1 MTKKQILE
9 LTGLS
14 ESEFYK
20 KYPTKESFEKD
31 AEYYKKGGIYIKPEN
46 RGKFTATKKRTGKS
60 TEELTHSKNPLT
72 RKRAIFAQN
81 AKKWKHAEGGEVK
94 PDNPGFSALPK
105 SVQDKIIANM
115 SHGGKLHNL
124 NYEVGGKVPKHIAA
138 GLYGVG
144 EGFIDAATGGLTDSL
159 TDKGFDLLT
168 KVGNR
173 KVDLNNPDDVK
184 FLKTQQQIRGYSG
197 VGGAVGAGIITGNV
211 QGAVGQSAKGLN
223 TAFQASDWAGDKFK
237 KWSNISSGLINTGSK
252 LASGTG
258 IGGGDASGS
267 IAGLS
272 NIFGGSGAGAASSIG
287 STANTAS
294 TLGST
299 TSTVGSTIG
308 TGAQSVSNGLNVAKS
323 TGSKSINFGDFNASL
338 NKTMNKAKPYINIV
352 DQITGPGQGPLYKQ
366 APETFEEPEE
376 TQTTAQTPELSEKD
390 MKGSKRKVQKQMEKQ
405 REAKAQQDILAQKE
419 RTGGER
425 YFKKGG
431 ELIKRADGSY
441 SRRGL
446 WDNIRANKGS
456 GKAPTKE
463 MLKQEA
469 KIKAKMAK
477 GGMFDN
483 ISSKT
488 ENIDFKKLLL
498 PALGVAGGMMLVNSA
513 NQTTMA
519 KGGKLEH
526 LGDNLYKVKSHIK
539 GTDKVE
545 VRPNVFFDDKEIVRK
560 NSDGSMQI
568 LSDDLGY
575 AKPVEKVAKA
585 MGGKAAQSLF
595 NTMYTKQEMSKSRRP
610 VDKFADNANERKNYV
625 EGGPFSKKEEGD
637 AFRQWVNKKYP
648 EYAKKINL
656 DSSGSFNNP
665 YIKKAYKEHG
675 NEYNMRFELPS
686 MDIQEQQAQTSE
698 EPSREKRKWTDAE
711 DMMITEKN
719 LTLNNTNIPGVN
731 ANIDKNNYYNNP
743 EKYLKSKDEIKQFQT
758 WVKQNKQ
765 TNLGNFGKN
774 KDGVNG
780 DLGKPGSLTRDAWN
794 AYGDKFIQSKLNTNT
809 SNNSN
814 TNNSINNTLT
824 TNNNTNYTPIYPTL
838 DFQLPKEEYKEPIYP
853 TPDLKEPK
861 YPEPRYIL
869 APDIKAP
876 KLPQSKEYQMKQ
888 ISPWWLAAS
897 EAGNI
902 ANLLMSSP
910 DDVNLDRYN
919 YKSYTPTLVDP
930 YRANRLLASELRKQ
944 ANATSSA
951 IRNTA
956 NTQGTYLAS
965 EIANRSRLNE
975 AIASQLAQSNLQ
987 SLLSNTDTMNKAR
1000 AINADIINKARL
1012 ANVDIS
1018 TMEKDLRQREKD
1030 ASRSIKSQAL
1040 SQMGSNIMQ
1049 YGRDRKQVDQTN
1061 AMLPYI
1067 AGENYYFKD
1076 ENGKPVLTRKYNPSE
1091 KGSIFN
1097 PYFTKEKAGE
1107 KPTRKRF
1114 GEKIKN

>member
-441 SRRGL
+441 SQRGL

-711 DMMITEKN
+711 YSQIFNEKPEETS
-719 LTLNNTNIPGVN
+719 LKLKNI
-731 ANIDKNNYYNNP
+731 
-743 EKYLKSKDEIKQFQT
+743 
-758 WVKQNKQ
+758 
-765 TNLGNFGKN
+765 
-774 KDGVNG
+774 
-780 DLGKPGSLTRDAWN
+780 
-794 AYGDKFIQSKLNTNT
+794 
-809 SNNSN
+809 
-814 TNNSINNTLT
+814 
-824 TNNNTNYTPIYPTL
+824 
-838 DFQLPKEEYKEPIYP
+838 
-853 TPDLKEPK
+853 
-861 YPEPRYIL
+861 
-869 APDIKAP
+869 
-876 KLPQSKEYQMKQ
+876 KLPQNKEYQMKQ

-1000 AINADIINKARL
+1000 AIYADIINKARL